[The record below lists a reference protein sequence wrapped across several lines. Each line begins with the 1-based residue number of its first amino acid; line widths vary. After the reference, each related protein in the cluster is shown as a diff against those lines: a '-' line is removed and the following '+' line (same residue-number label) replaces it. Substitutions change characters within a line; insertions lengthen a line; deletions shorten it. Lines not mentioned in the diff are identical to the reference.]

1 MEISLERWRFNC
13 RDMEN
18 SLKTWRLRIL
28 IVDKVRDIDFLL
40 ETWIF
45 HNQYRISIRGM
56 KISLES

>member
-28 IVDKVRDIDFLL
+28 IVDKVRDMDFLL